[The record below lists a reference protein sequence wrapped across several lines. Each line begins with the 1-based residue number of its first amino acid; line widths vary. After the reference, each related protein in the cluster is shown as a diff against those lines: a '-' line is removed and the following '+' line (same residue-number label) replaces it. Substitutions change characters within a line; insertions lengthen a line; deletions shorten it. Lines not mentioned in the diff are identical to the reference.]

1 MMSKKK
7 FLHEICLGK
16 TTKMKVLVT
25 GSAGFIGFHLT
36 QKLLE
41 RGDCVIGLD
50 NLNDYYDVDLKYAR
64 LRELGIEKESI
75 TSTLTPSKRYE
86 KHFFIKASLED
97 QETLHQLFVSEKF
110 DAVCHLAAQAGVR
123 YSLENPNAYIQSN
136 IVGFL
141 TILECCRHNHV
152 YNLSFASSSSV
163 YGLNRSQPF
172 STHDHTDHPVSLYAA
187 TKKAAEM
194 MAHTYAHLYGI
205 CTTGLRFFT
214 VYGPW
219 GRPDM
224 SPFLFANAIIN
235 DKPINVFNNGA
246 MSRDFTYIDDITE
259 GVIHVIDSPAKASV
273 EFDPYEPNPSI
284 SSAPYKL
291 YNIGN
296 NQPIPL
302 LSFIETLEKTIGKK
316 AHKNFMPMQDGDV
329 VSTYAN
335 IDDLVKDFSYK
346 PYTDITEGIENFIQ
360 WYKQFY
366 KIDFS

>member
-1 MMSKKK
+1 MSKKK

-86 KHFFIKASLED
+86 KHSFIKASLENE
-97 QETLHQLFVSEKF
+97 ETLHQLFASEKF

-141 TILECCRHNHV
+141 TILECCRHHHV
-152 YNLSFASSSSV
+152 QNLSFASSSSV

-224 SPFLFANAIIN
+224 SPSLFTDAILH
-235 DKPINVFNNGA
+235 DKPIDVFNNGA
-246 MSRDFTYIDDITE
+246 MSRDFTYIDDIVF
-259 GVIHVIDSPAKASV
+259 GIMCVIDSPAKESV
-273 EFDPYEPNPSI
+273 EFNPYQPNPSI
-284 SSAPYKL
+284 SSAPYRL

-302 LSFIETLEKTIGKK
+302 LSFIETLEKTIGTK
-316 AHKNFMPMQDGDV
+316 AHKHFMPMQKGDV
-329 VSTYAN
+329 VSTCAN
-335 IDDLVKDFSYK
+335 IDALSENFHYK
-346 PYTDITEGIENFIQ
+346 PKTPLEEGIKRFVQ
-360 WYKQFY
+360 WYLEFY
-366 KIDFS
+366 TIKMA